1 MACDQ
6 NVNHVE
12 KEEVKE
18 EQVEEVEQPVEEVVD
33 EESEETN
40 DKEEDLFKLTK
51 DEQVTNL
58 KDLGLTN
65 KDIKKLKTEIERVN
79 KIIELTN

>member
-6 NVNHVE
+6 NINHVE
-12 KEEVKE
+12 IKEEV
-18 EQVEEVEQPVEEVVD
+18 VEVVEQPVEEVVD
-33 EESEETN
+33 EESEEIN

-51 DEQVTNL
+51 DEQVAYL
-58 KDLGLTN
+58 KEAGLS
-65 KDIKKLKTEIERVN
+65 KSEIKKLKTEIERVN